1 MAFLQQLIIVILA
14 VMKTPALRI
23 RKKEILMHAII
34 WMLVFVVPFL
44 IRFYTFHSGPPP
56 AMPGG
61 FIRPDNYP
69 GYFDLV
75 FSSLLIICFYLNA
88 LVLIPKF
95 IYCRKYGLFVVAHA
109 VIFILFSIAGYL
121 LINFAEKGFRP
132 PVMLPFFPYVFILA
146 CSTTYKIVR
155 DKFISDQYAK
165 DKENENL
172 KTELQLLRS
181 QVSPH
186 FMFNV
191 LNTIVSMARLKSDE
205 LELTVIRLSSL
216 MRYMLYDAD
225 EEKVELSKEI
235 EYLRSYIE
243 LQQQRFEDLVDV
255 NVSINVKNESCHIEP
270 MLLIPFV
277 ENAFKHGTGYMDKAE
292 INIVLMME
300 REELHLHVLNKY
312 DPRSSEIKY
321 KASGMGL
328 ANVKRRLKLLYENAH
343 NLEVTGQNGWFNVLL
358 TIKLT
363 V

>member
-1 MAFLQQLIIVILA
+1 
-14 VMKTPALRI
+14 
-23 RKKEILMHAII
+23 MHAII
-34 WMLVFVVPFL
+34 WMLVVVVPFL
-44 IRFYTFHSGPPP
+44 IRQYTFHSGRPP

-61 FIRPDNYP
+61 FTRQPDNYP
-69 GYFDLV
+69 GYFDIV
-75 FSSLLIICFYLNA
+75 FSSLLIICFYVNA

-95 IYCRKYGLFVVAHA
+95 IYYRKYWWFVLIHTGILAVLSVAN
-109 VIFILFSIAGYL
+109 YL
-121 LINFAEKGFRP
+121 SFNFAAISFRP
-132 PVMLPFFPYVFILA
+132 PFIVPFLPYVFILA

-155 DKFISDQYAK
+155 DKFISDQHAK

-191 LNTIVSMARLKSDE
+191 LNNIVSMARLRSDE
-205 LELTVIRLSSL
+205 LEPSVIRLSSL

-235 EYLRSYIE
+235 EYLRSYID
-243 LQQQRFEDLVDV
+243 LQRQRYEDLVDV
-255 NVSINVKNESCHIEP
+255 NVSINVRNEDCRIEP

-292 INIVLMME
+292 INIVLMTD
-300 REELHLHVLNKY
+300 REELHLNVLNKY
-312 DPRSSEIKY
+312 NPQSSEVKD
-321 KASGMGL
+321 KASGIGL

-343 NLEVTGQNGWFNVLL
+343 NLQVTGQNGWFNVFL

-363 V
+363 A